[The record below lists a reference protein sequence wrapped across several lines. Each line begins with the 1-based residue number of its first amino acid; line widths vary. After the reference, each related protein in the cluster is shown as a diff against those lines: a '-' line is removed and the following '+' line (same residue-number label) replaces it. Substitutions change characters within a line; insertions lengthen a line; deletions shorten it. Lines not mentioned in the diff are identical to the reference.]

1 MGDGGFRSVSAKIFA
16 SGQRR
21 ASRGEMQGVFYL
33 IVVVLFASFFFKNKN
48 DFLINA

>member
-33 IVVVLFASFFFKNKN
+33 IVVVLFASF
-48 DFLINA
+48 